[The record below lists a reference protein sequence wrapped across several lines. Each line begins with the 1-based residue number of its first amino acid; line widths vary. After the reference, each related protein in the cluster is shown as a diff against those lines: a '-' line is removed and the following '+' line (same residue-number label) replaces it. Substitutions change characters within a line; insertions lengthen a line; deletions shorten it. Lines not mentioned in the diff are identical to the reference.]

1 MRCAQ
6 KTQARH
12 NARASDNWRQITF
25 FDADQQDNTATRRS
39 VSGKSYRLLQAE
51 MTCLRNAWCRSRVN
65 EQQMS
70 LLQDRID
77 AINTAINSIEDDLT
91 RLVARLYYIDGRT
104 EQETAA
110 YLSTHVLQYA
120 CRSTVHLM
128 VKRAASQI
136 ADKMQKRA

>member
-1 MRCAQ
+1 MRRAH

-12 NARASDNWRQITF
+12 NACASDNWRQITF
-25 FDADQQDNTATRRS
+25 FDADQQDTVTRRS
-39 VSGKSYRLLQAE
+39 VAGKSYRLLQAE

-65 EQQMS
+65 DQQMS

-77 AINTAINSIEDDLT
+77 AIDTAINSIEDDLT
-91 RLVARLYYIDGRT
+91 RLVARLYYIEGRT

-120 CRSTVHLM
+120 SRSTVHLM
-128 VKRAASQI
+128 VKRAARQI